1 MKVSCAH
8 LQAAETGVCEHVGLP
23 TFGWEREKRCSS
35 HREAPLFIHL
45 SQTSA
50 YTQTDTQIQRNWP
63 WLVQIRRPSL
73 EGFSQRGLWGRGS
86 TDVGAASHSANTH
99 NTMSICVCVCVYSWL
114 FMCIYSLLHNGR
126 VVMRGVKGSV
136 PHLIGCWLMTR
147 PWAAFSWAHTCP
159 AKQRNVR
166 AACLQKKRMVVWMKN
181 KCNTIQKCGDSIFFF
196 LNRNKKTIILNSI
209 QINTPLVSIRD
220 LSKIFQR

>member
-1 MKVSCAH
+1 MTRPNS
-8 LQAAETGVCEHVGLP
+8 QAKSRGVFPAWSLRQGFDWC
-23 TFGWEREKRCSS
+23 WSS
-35 HREAPLFIHL
+35 ISLCKH
-45 SQTSA
+45 
-50 YTQTDTQIQRNWP
+50 TQYN
-63 WLVQIRRPSL
+63 
-73 EGFSQRGLWGRGS
+73 EY
-86 TDVGAASHSANTH
+86 
-99 NTMSICVCVCVYSWL
+99 MCVCVCVYSWL

-220 LSKIFQR
+220 LSVV